1 MKARL
6 RIAAIT
12 FGFTLLLLA
21 AFLRERDA
29 VASVGVGAVAPEV
42 TGETWLNS
50 PPLRLAD
57 LSGKV
62 VLVEFWTF
70 ACWNCQNVEPHV
82 KDWQRRYGAR
92 GLVVI
97 GVHSPELRREQELEN
112 VRAYVREHAI
122 SYPVAVDNDFAT
134 WNRYGNEAWPAL
146 YLIDKR
152 GRVRLVHV
160 GEGRYEETERTIEE
174 LLAES

>member
-1 MKARL
+1 VNR
-6 RIAAIT
+6 R
-12 FGFTLLLLA
+12 LLLA
-21 AFLRERDA
+21 VLGLLGALLSPLDPTLARA
-29 VASVGVGAVAPEV
+29 PSGGVPVGAAAPEIS
-42 TGETWLNS
+42 GETWLNS

-82 KDWQRRYGAR
+82 KDWQRRYGSR
-92 GLVVI
+92 GFTVI
-97 GVHSPELRREQELEN
+97 GVHSPELRRERELEN
-112 VRAYVREHAI
+112 VRAYVRDHSI
-122 SYPVAVDNDFAT
+122 SYPVAVDNQFVT
-134 WNRYGNEAWPAL
+134 WQRYGNQAWPAL

-160 GEGRYEETERTIEE
+160 GEGRYEETERAIEE

>member
-1 MKARL
+1 MVW
-6 RIAAIT
+6 
-12 FGFTLLLLA
+12 LLSPPL
-21 AFLRERDA
+21 ER
-29 VASVGVGAVAPEV
+29 VASPSLGAGSVAPEIS
-42 TGETWLNS
+42 GDIWLNS

-70 ACWNCQNVEPHV
+70 ACYNCQNVEPHV
-82 KDWQRRYGAR
+82 KDWQRRYGER

-97 GVHSPELRREQELEN
+97 GVHSPELRRERELEN

-122 SYPVAVDNDFAT
+122 SYPVAVDNEFAT
-134 WNRYGNEAWPAL
+134 WNRYGNQAWPAL

-160 GEGRYEETERTIEE
+160 GEGRYEETERAIEE
-174 LLAES
+174 LLAET